1 MKYDVLALDMDG
13 TTLSSDVTLS
23 EENLE
28 AIKKAIDAGITVLP
42 ATGRALSMVPK
53 EIIEIPGIQY
63 AITSNGARVADVL
76 TNETIVEIPITREDK
91 RKAYEIFRENDV
103 FPEIYTNG
111 RSEVMEE
118 QYRRLPE

>member
-42 ATGRALSMVPK
+42 ATGRALSMVP
-53 EIIEIPGIQY
+53 
-63 AITSNGARVADVL
+63 
-76 TNETIVEIPITREDK
+76 
-91 RKAYEIFRENDV
+91 
-103 FPEIYTNG
+103 
-111 RSEVMEE
+111 
-118 QYRRLPE
+118 

>member
-63 AITSNGARVADVL
+63 AITSNGVSCTTAR
-76 TNETIVEIPITREDK
+76 
-91 RKAYEIFRENDV
+91 
-103 FPEIYTNG
+103 
-111 RSEVMEE
+111 RSPRAHCTPPV
-118 QYRRLPE
+118 